1 MLKLRSPI
9 KISLKTDLLSSQEA
23 FCERIKGNYMQL
35 AGYVDE
41 TDLLHLVTSPP
52 EVFIAEGGMTSFVQN
67 TNTENNQIRKVNIIN
82 NLLNR
87 ITVSADSNMSYQ
99 DKVYITNILHRL
111 GIKDERK
118 FMKQVYR
125 ITKQFKQQ
133 NETLKLYWDNLNDI
147 RNIIREYRQTEDIR
161 IKSDT
166 EVLNSNVLHLHEE
179 VNRRL
184 NTAAI
189 YRILQNFYENT
200 SDPRTVSST
209 EYRISEQERLTRQ
222 FVINRLREEV
232 KEEKTPLIYR
242 DENIYESDVQGDEV
256 TNLTEVN
263 ERITSAVLL
272 SMIENIYENTYERL
286 NHNIKNWLSTEDIF
300 YGAADNTLFR
310 IENNTAY
317 LQYLHEEYEKNEESQ
332 SFYQNE
338 SDIINQI
345 LSREK
350 TQQLLYQT
358 YQQNMERSES
368 FTRSVN
374 NILRDNRSPK
384 QEESGLERTM
394 RDSMLALE
402 HPEEFR
408 EKFEEEERREAQRI
422 ETIRT
427 ETEKLYSP
435 IERMTHEL
443 IREYLRAPERYR
455 YSERISVNNMGLL
468 LHDIMEAESEESPV
482 PAAAQEKA
490 TPESIPVEKAQAPR
504 ARNAYERT
512 ARQQEGDVN
521 INNYNTELSYSDVSN
536 NTDVEYIF
544 PVNETNEYYLNL
556 VERNE
561 EGKSDII
568 RRAGEL
574 TGASAPVTR
583 NEETFEDRSVSIVH
597 RSRETT
603 VSEEQIEDLR
613 EEMKRIEETS
623 RNTVTNV
630 RTNETENRTVVNNIT
645 NETVENNTREIEN
658 MVNRQLRTQLDS
670 ISDRVYNR
678 IEKQL
683 KNEQRRRGL

>member
-232 KEEKTPLIYR
+232 KEEMTPLIYR
-242 DENIYESDVQGDEV
+242 D
-256 TNLTEVN
+256 
-263 ERITSAVLL
+263 
-272 SMIENIYENTYERL
+272 
-286 NHNIKNWLSTEDIF
+286 
-300 YGAADNTLFR
+300 
-310 IENNTAY
+310 
-317 LQYLHEEYEKNEESQ
+317 
-332 SFYQNE
+332 
-338 SDIINQI
+338 
-345 LSREK
+345 
-350 TQQLLYQT
+350 
-358 YQQNMERSES
+358 
-368 FTRSVN
+368 
-374 NILRDNRSPK
+374 
-384 QEESGLERTM
+384 
-394 RDSMLALE
+394 
-402 HPEEFR
+402 
-408 EKFEEEERREAQRI
+408 
-422 ETIRT
+422 
-427 ETEKLYSP
+427 
-435 IERMTHEL
+435 
-443 IREYLRAPERYR
+443 
-455 YSERISVNNMGLL
+455 
-468 LHDIMEAESEESPV
+468 
-482 PAAAQEKA
+482 
-490 TPESIPVEKAQAPR
+490 
-504 ARNAYERT
+504 
-512 ARQQEGDVN
+512 
-521 INNYNTELSYSDVSN
+521 
-536 NTDVEYIF
+536 
-544 PVNETNEYYLNL
+544 
-556 VERNE
+556 
-561 EGKSDII
+561 
-568 RRAGEL
+568 
-574 TGASAPVTR
+574 
-583 NEETFEDRSVSIVH
+583 
-597 RSRETT
+597 
-603 VSEEQIEDLR
+603 
-613 EEMKRIEETS
+613 
-623 RNTVTNV
+623 
-630 RTNETENRTVVNNIT
+630 
-645 NETVENNTREIEN
+645 
-658 MVNRQLRTQLDS
+658 
-670 ISDRVYNR
+670 
-678 IEKQL
+678 
-683 KNEQRRRGL
+683 